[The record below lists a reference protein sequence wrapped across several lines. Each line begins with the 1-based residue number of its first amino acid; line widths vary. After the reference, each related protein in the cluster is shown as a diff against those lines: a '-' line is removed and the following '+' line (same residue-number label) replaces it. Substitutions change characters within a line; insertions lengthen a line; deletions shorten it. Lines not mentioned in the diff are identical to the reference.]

1 MSVTKTLVCM
11 HDLWLHWF
19 MLQCVDAILHPPKM
33 RISPCNQ
40 WDPSTFATVLVW
52 WSWAAVILL
61 TLSQWK
67 PMFAS
72 RTEHFRIALCTVL
85 LAGCF
90 PRCPSSLFKLPF
102 FVYAHLFQE
111 CLPLFLPRSLLGIM
125 SSSWL
130 LFPILVQKS
139 GPCPFS
145 CVAMLKASSG
155 IRSRYVS
162 L

>member
-67 PMFAS
+67 QMLAS
-72 RTEHFRIALCTVL
+72 RTELFRIALCTVL

-90 PRCPSSLFKLPF
+90 PRCPYFCPGLSWALWAALGFFFPSLCRSQAPALPA
-102 FVYAHLFQE
+102 VWQCWKPAQ
-111 CLPLFLPRSLLGIM
+111 G
-125 SSSWL
+125 
-130 LFPILVQKS
+130 S
-139 GPCPFS
+139 GPGMFHSKDAFAALSVRNTFC
-145 CVAMLKASSG
+145 
-155 IRSRYVS
+155 
-162 L
+162 